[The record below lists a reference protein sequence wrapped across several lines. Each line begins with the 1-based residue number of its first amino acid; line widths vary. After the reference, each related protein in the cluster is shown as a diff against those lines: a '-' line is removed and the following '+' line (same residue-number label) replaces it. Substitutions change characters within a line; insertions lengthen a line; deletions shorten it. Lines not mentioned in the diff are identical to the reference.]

1 MKKILSLIVLL
12 AVFFAIGCE
21 DRSELTPPAPPSTGQ
36 VSFNM
41 FVTLGNSLTAGYQNG
56 SLYESAQMYSIGK
69 MIADQVGATFE
80 QPIISDPGTG
90 GRLELQG
97 ITATGV
103 QIHVDTNQGTPKN
116 ANLNRPYNNLAVPG
130 AFLYDVANATNSTT
144 CYSNVFGG
152 QPNPLFDLILRGKG
166 SMLAQAK
173 ALNPTLITLWIG
185 NNDILGHA
193 TSGATVPYT
202 PSANFAALY
211 NALATE
217 LANTGAKVVVA
228 NIPDVTAIPFF
239 TTVGPTLYS
248 RGIQNIWVVRGVGD
262 TIPVNVLTNYLTLK
276 ADSLIRIGKGREKSN
291 PLPSSVVL
299 DSIEAANVKQ
309 VINDYNTTIA
319 SIAAAKGFGLVD
331 ANKLLN
337 SAKAG
342 ITVNGIKFTTQYIT
356 GGLFSLDGVHPT
368 SRGYAIVANE
378 FIKVI
383 NQKWGANIPLINV
396 ANILGS
402 LILTKGYNALG
413 LPIIPEG
420 ALDNLLF

>member
-1 MKKILSLIVLL
+1 
-12 AVFFAIGCE
+12 
-21 DRSELTPPAPPSTGQ
+21 
-36 VSFNM
+36 M

-56 SLYESAQMYSIGK
+56 ALYESAQMYSIGK
-69 MIADQVGATFE
+69 LIADQVGATFE

-90 GRLELQG
+90 GRLEIRE

-103 QIHVDTNQGTPKN
+103 QIYQNPNTGIPKN

-130 AFLYDVANATNSTT
+130 AFLYDVANATSSTNS
-144 CYSNVFGG
+144 YSSAG
-152 QPNPLFDLILRGKG
+152 QPNPLFDLILRGQG
-166 SMLAQAK
+166 SMLTQAK

-193 TSGATVPYT
+193 TSGATIPYT
-202 PSANFAALY
+202 QPDKFAEWY
-211 NALATE
+211 NALADS

-239 TTVGPTLYS
+239 TTVGPTLYLQ
-248 RGIQNIWVVRGVGD
+248 GIQNVWVVRGVGD
-262 TIPVNVLTNYLTLK
+262 TVPVNVLTNYLTLR
-276 ADSLIRIGKGREKSN
+276 ATDLLTQGKGLTKSN

-299 DSIEAANVKQ
+299 DSIEAANVKR

-319 SIAAAKGFGLVD
+319 RIADIKGFGLVD

-396 ANILGS
+396 ANIPGS